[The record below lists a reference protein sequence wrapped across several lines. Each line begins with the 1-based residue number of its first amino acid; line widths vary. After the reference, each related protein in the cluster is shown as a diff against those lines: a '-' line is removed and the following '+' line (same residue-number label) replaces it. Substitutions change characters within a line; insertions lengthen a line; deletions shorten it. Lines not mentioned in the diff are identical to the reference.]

1 MRLPLFFRKHW
12 VGFSVLGVVLLGCGG
27 ALYWWRSQELPLDQ
41 IRRLV
46 INKEFNKAEKLIQTL
61 GKDLV
66 STERQEL
73 LAEIRLGEG
82 RHEGALNALAKLS
95 QEEQASTRA
104 RILIGRAML
113 GLGRTSLA
121 LDSFQK
127 AYLSDPKNSEAARGL
142 AAALYDLG
150 ALDEAL
156 GILDRYLKTES
167 DALAFRFAGQIAKEL
182 VQNDQ
187 ASDFFQQALKL
198 DLPLN
203 TKIEV
208 AIDLVETELLRNA
221 VGGARAFWDQFASI
235 IPEGPRGLEVL
246 GELLLVEGQLD
257 QAEKALATARDMDLI
272 SPRIARLRAQVHMA
286 KNQNSDAVVLLE
298 FATTADPLDSKG
310 WNELAA
316 VYDLLGKPNEAK
328 TARKNLVEATADLKR
343 MSDLYQLANSRP
355 GDVAIRLELAAL
367 CRKTKRKKLAEI
379 WENAAN
385 EAKQI
390 KLTGGN

>member
-1 MRLPLFFRKHW
+1 MPFPSIFRTHR
-12 VGFSVLGVVLLGCGG
+12 VGLLLLGFVLLGFLG
-27 ALYWWRSQELPLDQ
+27 AIYWWRSQELPIHR

-46 INKEFNKAEKLIQTL
+46 SAKEFAQAEKLIQSL
-61 GKDLV
+61 GTDLV
-66 STERQEL
+66 LTERQEL

-104 RILIGRAML
+104 RILLGRALL

-127 AYLSDPKNSEAARGL
+127 AYLSDPQNSEAARGL

-156 GILDRYLKTES
+156 GILDRHLKTQS

-187 ASDFFQQALKL
+187 ASEFFQQALKL
-198 DLPLN
+198 DLSLD
-203 TKIEV
+203 TRIEV

-221 VGGARAFWDQFASI
+221 VGAARAFWDQFASI

-246 GELLLVEGQLD
+246 GELLLVEGQWD
-257 QAEKALATARDMDLI
+257 QAEKALATAREMDPI

-286 KNQNSDAVVLLE
+286 KSQNSDAVALLE
-298 FATTADPLDSKG
+298 FATNGDPLDSKG

-316 VYDLLGKPNEAK
+316 VYDLLGKPDQAK

-343 MSDLYQLANSRP
+343 MSDLYVQANNRP
-355 GDVAIRLELAAL
+355 GDVTIRLELAAL

-379 WENAAN
+379 WDNAAN

-390 KLTGGN
+390 KSPGGN